1 MKTLRR
7 LSLSLALTAL
17 AVVYLVL
24 ETAPGGPPW

>member
-7 LSLSLALTAL
+7 LSLSLALP
-17 AVVYLVL
+17 VVYLVL